1 MRNWKRRNIAGVL
14 LLMMITGLPAGARN
28 VVTDWTAIAS
38 TAIVKNGGKTPG
50 ASAIWFAYAAIAM
63 YDAVNAI
70 TGEYRPFYYQG
81 AAAPNA
87 SIDAAVASAAH
98 RVLVNYFPAQQS
110 DLDSQYAASLVVVDP
125 MTKAAGVAVGEA
137 AAAAL
142 IAARAN
148 DGLEANV
155 PYTPGTGPG
164 AWQPTP
170 PGFLPPQTPWL
181 AQMRP
186 FTMTTAADHRPA
198 GPTSIDSEPWKR
210 DYRLIYNIGGAGPS
224 MRSTNE
230 SEIGMFWTE
239 HTGQQYARMFSNL
252 ADAQKLG
259 VKDTARLMA
268 VLWTGFADAAIGCW
282 DGKYKFNF
290 WRPVTAIAAGGGSLE
305 LQPDALWQTLAATP
319 NHPEYPSGH
328 GCATGAVSTLIAG
341 FFGTSGVSITAD
353 SLAFADGVHTHNF
366 ADTRELMDEVFWAR
380 MYTGFHY
387 YRSMEDGRQLGI
399 TVARELL
406 QNHFR
411 SRRDEDVQ

>member
-1 MRNWKRRNIAGVL
+1 
-14 LLMMITGLPAGARN
+14 
-28 VVTDWTAIAS
+28 
-38 TAIVKNGGKTPG
+38 
-50 ASAIWFAYAAIAM
+50 
-63 YDAVNAI
+63 
-70 TGEYRPFYYQG
+70 
-81 AAAPNA
+81 
-87 SIDAAVASAAH
+87 
-98 RVLVNYFPAQQS
+98 
-110 DLDSQYAASLVVVDP
+110 
-125 MTKAAGVAVGEA
+125 
-137 AAAAL
+137 
-142 IAARAN
+142 
-148 DGLEANV
+148 
-155 PYTPGTGPG
+155 
-164 AWQPTP
+164 
-170 PGFLPPQTPWL
+170 
-181 AQMRP
+181 
-186 FTMTTAADHRPA
+186 
-198 GPTSIDSEPWKR
+198 
-210 DYRLIYNIGGAGPS
+210 

-230 SEIGMFWTE
+230 SEIGLFWTE

-252 ADAQKLG
+252 VDSQKLA
-259 VKDTARLMA
+259 VKDAARLMA

-282 DGKYKFNF
+282 DGKYKYNF
-290 WRPVTAIAAGGGSLE
+290 WRPVTAIGAGGGNLE
-305 LQPDALWQTLAATP
+305 LQSDALWQTLAATP

>member
-1 MRNWKRRNIAGVL
+1 MRNWKRRSLAGVL
-14 LLMMITGLPAGARN
+14 LLMITGLPAGARN

-38 TAIVKNGGKTPG
+38 TTIVKNGGKTPG
-50 ASAIWFAYAAIAM
+50 ASAVWFAYASIAM

-81 AAAPNA
+81 SAAQNA

-98 RVLVNYFPAQQS
+98 RVLVNYFPAQQN
-110 DLDSQYAASLVVVDP
+110 DLDSQYAAFLVVADP

-198 GPTSIDSEPWKR
+198 GPPSIDSEPWKR
-210 DYRLIYNIGGAGPS
+210 DYRLIHNMGAANS
-224 MRSTNE
+224 FMRSTNE

-328 GCATGAVSTLIAG
+328 GCTTGAVSTLIAG
-341 FFGTSGVSITAD
+341 FFGTSSVSISAD
-353 SLAFADGVHTHNF
+353 SLAFPDGIHTHNF

-399 TVARELL
+399 TVARDLL